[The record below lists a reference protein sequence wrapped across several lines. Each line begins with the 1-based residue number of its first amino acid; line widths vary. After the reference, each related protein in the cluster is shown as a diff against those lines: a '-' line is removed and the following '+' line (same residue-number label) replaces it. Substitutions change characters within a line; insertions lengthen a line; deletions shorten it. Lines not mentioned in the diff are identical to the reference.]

1 MKRTITQIAIVPEF
15 NEAREGPFVIALAD
29 DGTLWYGKEDG
40 DLAAEQHNATVASVL
55 AALATLETPR

>member
-15 NEAREGPFVIALAD
+15 NALAD